1 MRHEIP
7 TADFA
12 PYGETMGHEVK
23 ACVHCG
29 FCLPVCPTYKVLGQE
44 MDSPRGRI
52 FLMKEVLEGN
62 LSLEEGIPYVD
73 KCLGCLACVT
83 ACPSGVQYGEL
94 LNPFRSYAEKQRK
107 RDPMSRLTRF
117 MLSHILPFPKRFRK
131 AAALGR
137 LAQPFRPLLPAA
149 MRTMANLLPPKL
161 PSAGPLPSTYPAKG
175 TRRARV
181 ALLAGCAQQVL
192 APQINWAT
200 LRVLSENGVEVVIP
214 ADQGC
219 CGALAMHGG
228 EADQARSLAA
238 RNFGSFPKDVDA
250 ILTNAAGCGSGMKE
264 YPLLFK
270 GLQQEEEARDFAHRV
285 QDVSV
290 FLSELGLKD
299 PPALPAPERV
309 AYHDAC
315 HLAHAQ
321 GVRQEPRKLLESIP
335 DLTLVEIPDGET
347 CCGSAGTYN
356 LEQPEIARALGE
368 RKVGTILETQPDS
381 VAAGNVGCIIQIRTH
396 LERRGESVPVLH
408 TLEVLDRAYSSRGA
422 LL

>member
-7 TADFA
+7 SADFA
-12 PYGETMGHEVK
+12 PYGETMAHEVK

-29 FCLPVCPTYKVLGQE
+29 FCLPVCPTYKVLGEE

-52 FLMKEVLEGN
+52 LLMKEVLEGN
-62 LSLEEGIPYVD
+62 LTLEEGIPYVD

-94 LNPFRSYAEKQRK
+94 LNPFRSLAEKQRK
-107 RDPMSRLTRF
+107 RDPLSRLTRF
-117 MLSHILPFPKRFRK
+117 MLSHVLPFPKRFRK
-131 AAALGR
+131 AATLGR
-137 LAQPFRPLLPAA
+137 LAQAFRPLVPAA
-149 MRTMANLLPPKL
+149 LKTMLDLLPPKL
-161 PSAGPLPSTYPAKG
+161 PSADPLPLLYAAKG

-181 ALLAGCAQQVL
+181 ALLTGCAQQVL

-214 ADQGC
+214 GDQGC

-228 EADQARSLAA
+228 EADQARTLAR

-250 ILTNAAGCGSGMKE
+250 ILTNAAGCGSGMTE

-270 GLQQEEEARDFAHRV
+270 DLEDEDRARDFADRV

-290 FLSELGLKD
+290 FLSNLGLK
-299 PPALPAPERV
+299 PVPALAAPQRV

-321 GVRQEPRKLLESIP
+321 GIRQEPRDLLESIP
-335 DLTLVEIPDGET
+335 NLTLVEIPDGET

-356 LEQPEIARALGE
+356 LEQPEIASTLGV
-368 RKVGTILETQPDS
+368 RKVGTILETEAAT
-381 VAAGNVGCIIQIRTH
+381 VAAGNVGCIIQIQTH
-396 LERRGESVPVLH
+396 LENLGEPIPVLH
-408 TLEVLDRAYSSRGA
+408 TLEVLDRAYSNSRE
-422 LL
+422 

>member
-1 MRHEIP
+1 MRHEISSE
-7 TADFA
+7 DFA

-29 FCLPVCPTYKVLGQE
+29 FCLPVCPTYKVLGEE

-52 FLMKEVLEGN
+52 VLMKEVLEGN

-83 ACPSGVQYGEL
+83 ACPSGVEYGEL
-94 LNPFRSYAEKQRK
+94 LNPFRSYAEKHRK
-107 RDPMSRLTRF
+107 RDPLSRLTRF
-117 MLSHILPFPKRFRK
+117 MLGHVLPYPKRFGA

-137 LAQPFRPLLPAA
+137 LARPLRPLVPAA
-149 MRTMANLLPPKL
+149 LKTMVDLLPPKL
-161 PSAGPLPSTYPAKG
+161 PSADPLPSLLLAKG
-175 TRRARV
+175 RRRARV
-181 ALLAGCAQQVL
+181 ALLTGCAQQVL

-200 LRVLSENGVEVVIP
+200 LRVLSENGVEVVLP
-214 ADQGC
+214 ENQGC

-228 EADQARSLAA
+228 EADQARALAA
-238 RNFGSFPKDVDA
+238 RNFRSFPKDVDA

-270 GLQQEEEARDFAHRV
+270 ALPEEEEARHFADRV

-290 FLSELGLKD
+290 FLSELGLKC
-299 PPALPAPERV
+299 PPSLPAAERV

-321 GVRQEPRKLLESIP
+321 GVRQEPRTLLESIP
-335 DLTLVEIPDGET
+335 NLTLVEIPDGET

-356 LEQPEIARALGE
+356 LEQPEIASALGE
-368 RKVGTILETQPDS
+368 LKVGTILEARPDS
-381 VAAGNVGCIIQIRTH
+381 VAAGNVGCIIQIRKY
-396 LERRGESVPVLH
+396 LESRGESIPVLH
-408 TLEVLDRAYSSRGA
+408 TLEVLDRAYSNRGE
-422 LL
+422 